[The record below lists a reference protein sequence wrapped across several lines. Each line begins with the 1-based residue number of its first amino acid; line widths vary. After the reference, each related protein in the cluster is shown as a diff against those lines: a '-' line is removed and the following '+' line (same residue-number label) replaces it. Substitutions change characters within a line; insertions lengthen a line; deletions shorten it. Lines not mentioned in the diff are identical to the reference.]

1 MAANSL
7 SLGISRLNRFRSVI
21 RWRDHLSSG
30 EKRAGCA
37 DLVTWPSSTF
47 LSVYR
52 RLPLLS
58 RLYMRCIL
66 AGVMIRKMR
75 EEVGLIGWVVCDGEV
90 AVDSCALS
98 GCWIFFWNFRRVG
111 TDAACQGR

>member
-1 MAANSL
+1 MNSL
-7 SLGISRLNRFRSVI
+7 SLGMSRLNLFLSVI

-52 RLPLLS
+52 RLPLPS
-58 RLYMRCIL
+58 RLYMRCIFDL
-66 AGVMIRKMR
+66 SRTSVEKVESEGFV
-75 EEVGLIGWVVCDGEV
+75 VGRLR
-90 AVDSCALS
+90 
-98 GCWIFFWNFRRVG
+98 FW
-111 TDAACQGR
+111 A